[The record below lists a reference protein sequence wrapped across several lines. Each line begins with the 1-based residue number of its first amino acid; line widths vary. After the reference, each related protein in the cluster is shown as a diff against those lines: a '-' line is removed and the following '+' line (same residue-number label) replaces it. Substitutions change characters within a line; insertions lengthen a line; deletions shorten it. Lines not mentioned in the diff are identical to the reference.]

1 MNRLIA
7 LDIETYDPNLHELG
21 DGSIRKDGR
30 ILCCG
35 AHGDGISKVFDF
47 DNPNDI
53 QELRD
58 ILKDPGIDKI
68 YHNGIGYDL
77 PWLYCGYD
85 MVIKGVQHDTMT
97 RAALIDEYQSLGLD
111 DCCRK
116 LGLRGKNK
124 DETIEAWY
132 EKWQAQ
138 MKLVAKSFKKYGIS
152 DNNEV
157 IVAKENNDFETWKLS
172 PAEVEALITQSY
184 KKDVWANA
192 LVIWA
197 DPVGREMMK
206 KYNLQDCVATFNLF
220 KAQEKLIEPLHNV
233 YEMEC
238 KLVPILLDMKKR
250 GIRVDEKR
258 MAELAAKVQEKA
270 DEQERKLIDMY
281 GVTGEMIASG
291 KKLGAR
297 LNEMGIHSPIK
308 TATGAESWAEG
319 ALVRIHHPVI
329 PMIQEYKNYDSILN
343 KYLRGSLSRTVINGR
358 IHCTFLPMLRDKESG
373 MGGGGTV
380 TGRFSCLATGT
391 MIFTTEEGY
400 IPIETVQSGMHT
412 ITHTGKIAKIKQLLC
427 NGIRPVYLY
436 DNIICTKDHKIWDG
450 NQFKEAQYVNFKS
463 IPQERGTLQDDLRR
477 LLIREQAKHRGF
489 GSQVQDYCTQYTRS
503 LENVSDSRATTF
515 TAWFKSEQ
523 SNEYRIKCY
532 AWQMWRAASQLQGC
546 HIRWPRQSDDKAQWP
561 LYTVLQESY
570 GRCDWDRPGR
580 SSISSRSTSCR
591 WEQTE
596 QRLGQSDTMHKQS
609 SWQNAQEASGE
620 TEGLSM
626 GNVLVWDLEIDHE
639 DHSFLANGYFVHN
652 CKAPNLQQIPARN
665 KGHGQDFSQD
675 MRSLFLPEEGKMI
688 AALDYSQIEAVLL
701 GHYAQGQQAV
711 WFREQLKAGA
721 DLHNIVMGMT
731 GITYRPVVKT
741 FNYGC
746 IYGMGWKTAMEKNYT
761 LFEKLAA
768 EEGLDIETFTKDIYY
783 NYHKKFPVIKDTME
797 WCQNIAKAQGYID
810 TMGGRRQH
818 KPKPA
823 YDPATGKIND
833 FIYKMLNKLIQG
845 TAADI
850 LKTALINAYEAG
862 IYDVLDLHLL
872 VHDEQVVSVP
882 FTKEGC
888 EATVELQQTMA
899 NVYKDQLLVPIKAEC
914 ELGPNW
920 GYWSSRIYKD
930 MQNGIFNPAEFNADY
945 RETH

>member
-58 ILKDPGIDKI
+58 ILKDPSIDKI

-85 MVIKGVQHDTMT
+85 MIIKGVQHDTMT

-132 EKWQAQ
+132 EKWQTQ
-138 MKLVAKSFKKYGIS
+138 MKLAAKSFKKYGIS

-157 IVAKENNDFETWKLS
+157 IIAKENNDFETWKLS
-172 PAEVEALITQSY
+172 PTEVEALITQSY

-206 KYNLQDCVATFNLF
+206 KYNLQDCIATFNLF

-281 GVTGEMIASG
+281 GVTGEMISSG

-297 LNEMGIHSPIK
+297 LNEIGIHSPIK

-319 ALVRIHHPVI
+319 ALERIHHPVI
-329 PMIQEYKNYDSILN
+329 PMIHEYKNYNSILN

-380 TGRFSCLATGT
+380 TGRFS
-391 MIFTTEEGY
+391 
-400 IPIETVQSGMHT
+400 
-412 ITHTGKIAKIKQLLC
+412 
-427 NGIRPVYLY
+427 
-436 DNIICTKDHKIWDG
+436 
-450 NQFKEAQYVNFKS
+450 
-463 IPQERGTLQDDLRR
+463 
-477 LLIREQAKHRGF
+477 
-489 GSQVQDYCTQYTRS
+489 
-503 LENVSDSRATTF
+503 
-515 TAWFKSEQ
+515 
-523 SNEYRIKCY
+523 
-532 AWQMWRAASQLQGC
+532 
-546 HIRWPRQSDDKAQWP
+546 
-561 LYTVLQESY
+561 
-570 GRCDWDRPGR
+570 
-580 SSISSRSTSCR
+580 
-591 WEQTE
+591 
-596 QRLGQSDTMHKQS
+596 
-609 SWQNAQEASGE
+609 
-620 TEGLSM
+620 
-626 GNVLVWDLEIDHE
+626 
-639 DHSFLANGYFVHN
+639 

-701 GHYAQGQQAV
+701 GHYAQGQQAA

-768 EEGLDIETFTKDIYY
+768 EEGLDIETFTKNVYY

-862 IYDVLDLHLL
+862 IYDILDLHLL
-872 VHDEQVVSVP
+872 VHDEQVVSTP

-888 EATVELQQTMA
+888 EATVELQQIMA
-899 NVYKDQLLVPIKAEC
+899 SVYKDQLLVPIKAEC

-930 MQNGIFNPAEFNADY
+930 MQNGIFNQAEFSADY

>member
-58 ILKDPGIDKI
+58 ILKDPSIDKI

-138 MKLVAKSFKKYGIS
+138 MKLAAKSFKKYGIS

-157 IVAKENNDFETWKLS
+157 IIAKENNDFETWKLS
-172 PAEVEALITQSY
+172 PTEVEALITQSY

-206 KYNLQDCVATFNLF
+206 KYNLQDCIATFNLF

-281 GVTGEMIASG
+281 GVTGEMISSG

-373 MGGGGTV
+373 IGGGGTV
-380 TGRFSCLATGT
+380 TGRFS
-391 MIFTTEEGY
+391 
-400 IPIETVQSGMHT
+400 
-412 ITHTGKIAKIKQLLC
+412 
-427 NGIRPVYLY
+427 
-436 DNIICTKDHKIWDG
+436 
-450 NQFKEAQYVNFKS
+450 
-463 IPQERGTLQDDLRR
+463 
-477 LLIREQAKHRGF
+477 
-489 GSQVQDYCTQYTRS
+489 
-503 LENVSDSRATTF
+503 
-515 TAWFKSEQ
+515 
-523 SNEYRIKCY
+523 
-532 AWQMWRAASQLQGC
+532 
-546 HIRWPRQSDDKAQWP
+546 
-561 LYTVLQESY
+561 
-570 GRCDWDRPGR
+570 
-580 SSISSRSTSCR
+580 
-591 WEQTE
+591 
-596 QRLGQSDTMHKQS
+596 
-609 SWQNAQEASGE
+609 
-620 TEGLSM
+620 
-626 GNVLVWDLEIDHE
+626 
-639 DHSFLANGYFVHN
+639 

-701 GHYAQGQQAV
+701 GHYAQGQQAN

-872 VHDEQVVSVP
+872 VHDEQVVSTP

-930 MQNGIFNPAEFNADY
+930 MQNGIFNQAEFNADY

>member
-1 MNRLIA
+1 MHRLIA

-47 DNPNDI
+47 DNPNDV

-58 ILKDPGIDKI
+58 ILKDPNIDKI

-124 DETIEAWY
+124 DETIEVWY

-138 MKLVAKSFKKYGIS
+138 MKLAAKSFKKYGIS

-157 IVAKENNDFETWKLS
+157 IIAKENNDFETWKLS

-192 LVIWA
+192 LVVWA

-206 KYNLQDCVATFNLF
+206 KYNLQDCAATFNLF
-220 KAQEKLIEPLHNV
+220 KAQEKLMEPLRNV

-270 DEQERKLIDMY
+270 DEQEHKLIDMY
-281 GVTGEMIASG
+281 GVTGEMISSG

-380 TGRFSCLATGT
+380 TGRFSC
-391 MIFTTEEGY
+391 
-400 IPIETVQSGMHT
+400 
-412 ITHTGKIAKIKQLLC
+412 
-427 NGIRPVYLY
+427 
-436 DNIICTKDHKIWDG
+436 
-450 NQFKEAQYVNFKS
+450 
-463 IPQERGTLQDDLRR
+463 
-477 LLIREQAKHRGF
+477 
-489 GSQVQDYCTQYTRS
+489 
-503 LENVSDSRATTF
+503 
-515 TAWFKSEQ
+515 
-523 SNEYRIKCY
+523 
-532 AWQMWRAASQLQGC
+532 
-546 HIRWPRQSDDKAQWP
+546 
-561 LYTVLQESY
+561 
-570 GRCDWDRPGR
+570 
-580 SSISSRSTSCR
+580 
-591 WEQTE
+591 
-596 QRLGQSDTMHKQS
+596 
-609 SWQNAQEASGE
+609 
-620 TEGLSM
+620 
-626 GNVLVWDLEIDHE
+626 
-639 DHSFLANGYFVHN
+639 
-652 CKAPNLQQIPARN
+652 KAPNLQQIPARN

-701 GHYAQGQQAV
+701 GHYAQGQQAT

-768 EEGLDIETFTKDIYY
+768 EEGLDIKTFTKDIYY

-872 VHDEQVVSVP
+872 VHDEQVVSTP

>member
-58 ILKDPGIDKI
+58 ILKDPSIDKI

-124 DETIEAWY
+124 GETIEAWY

-138 MKLVAKSFKKYGIS
+138 MKLAAKSFKKYGIS

-157 IVAKENNDFETWKLS
+157 IIAKENSDFETWKLS
-172 PAEVEALITQSY
+172 PTEVEALITQSY

-270 DEQERKLIDMY
+270 DEQEHKLTDMY
-281 GVTGEMIASG
+281 GVTGEMISSG

-297 LNEMGIHSPIK
+297 LNEMGIHSPIR
-308 TATGAESWAEG
+308 TATGTESWAEG

-373 MGGGGTV
+373 IGGGGTV
-380 TGRFSCLATGT
+380 TGRFS
-391 MIFTTEEGY
+391 
-400 IPIETVQSGMHT
+400 
-412 ITHTGKIAKIKQLLC
+412 
-427 NGIRPVYLY
+427 
-436 DNIICTKDHKIWDG
+436 
-450 NQFKEAQYVNFKS
+450 
-463 IPQERGTLQDDLRR
+463 
-477 LLIREQAKHRGF
+477 
-489 GSQVQDYCTQYTRS
+489 
-503 LENVSDSRATTF
+503 
-515 TAWFKSEQ
+515 
-523 SNEYRIKCY
+523 
-532 AWQMWRAASQLQGC
+532 
-546 HIRWPRQSDDKAQWP
+546 
-561 LYTVLQESY
+561 
-570 GRCDWDRPGR
+570 
-580 SSISSRSTSCR
+580 
-591 WEQTE
+591 
-596 QRLGQSDTMHKQS
+596 
-609 SWQNAQEASGE
+609 
-620 TEGLSM
+620 
-626 GNVLVWDLEIDHE
+626 
-639 DHSFLANGYFVHN
+639 

-701 GHYAQGQQAV
+701 GHYAQGQQAA

-930 MQNGIFNPAEFNADY
+930 MQNGIFNQAEFNADY

>member
-1 MNRLIA
+1 MFSSLFILVSMLEIGVNMNRLIA

-58 ILKDPGIDKI
+58 ILKDPSIDKI

-138 MKLVAKSFKKYGIS
+138 MKLAAKSFKKYGIS

-157 IVAKENNDFETWKLS
+157 IIAKENNDFETWKLS
-172 PAEVEALITQSY
+172 PTEVEALITQSY

-281 GVTGEMIASG
+281 GVTGEMISSG

-297 LNEMGIHSPIK
+297 LNEMGIHSPIR

-380 TGRFSCLATGT
+380 TGRFSC
-391 MIFTTEEGY
+391 
-400 IPIETVQSGMHT
+400 
-412 ITHTGKIAKIKQLLC
+412 
-427 NGIRPVYLY
+427 
-436 DNIICTKDHKIWDG
+436 
-450 NQFKEAQYVNFKS
+450 
-463 IPQERGTLQDDLRR
+463 
-477 LLIREQAKHRGF
+477 
-489 GSQVQDYCTQYTRS
+489 
-503 LENVSDSRATTF
+503 
-515 TAWFKSEQ
+515 
-523 SNEYRIKCY
+523 
-532 AWQMWRAASQLQGC
+532 
-546 HIRWPRQSDDKAQWP
+546 
-561 LYTVLQESY
+561 
-570 GRCDWDRPGR
+570 
-580 SSISSRSTSCR
+580 
-591 WEQTE
+591 
-596 QRLGQSDTMHKQS
+596 
-609 SWQNAQEASGE
+609 
-620 TEGLSM
+620 
-626 GNVLVWDLEIDHE
+626 
-639 DHSFLANGYFVHN
+639 
-652 CKAPNLQQIPARN
+652 KAPNLQQIPARN

-701 GHYAQGQQAV
+701 GHYAQGQQAN

-862 IYDVLDLHLL
+862 IYDILDLHLL
-872 VHDEQVVSVP
+872 VHDEQVVSTP

-899 NVYKDQLLVPIKAEC
+899 NVYKDKLLVPIKAEC

-930 MQNGIFNPAEFNADY
+930 MQNGIFNQAEFNADY

>member
-35 AHGDGISKVFDF
+35 AHGDRISKVFDF

-58 ILKDPGIDKI
+58 ILKDPSIDKI

-85 MVIKGVQHDTMT
+85 MIIKGVQHDTMT

-116 LGLRGKNK
+116 LGLKGKNK

-138 MKLVAKSFKKYGIS
+138 MKLAAKSFKKYGIS

-157 IVAKENNDFETWKLS
+157 IIAKENNDFETWKLS
-172 PAEVEALITQSY
+172 PTEVEALITQSY

-206 KYNLQDCVATFNLF
+206 KYNLQDCIATFNLF

-281 GVTGEMIASG
+281 GVTGEMISSG

-308 TATGAESWAEG
+308 TATGTESWAEG

-373 MGGGGTV
+373 IGGGGTV
-380 TGRFSCLATGT
+380 TGRFS
-391 MIFTTEEGY
+391 
-400 IPIETVQSGMHT
+400 
-412 ITHTGKIAKIKQLLC
+412 
-427 NGIRPVYLY
+427 
-436 DNIICTKDHKIWDG
+436 
-450 NQFKEAQYVNFKS
+450 
-463 IPQERGTLQDDLRR
+463 
-477 LLIREQAKHRGF
+477 
-489 GSQVQDYCTQYTRS
+489 
-503 LENVSDSRATTF
+503 
-515 TAWFKSEQ
+515 
-523 SNEYRIKCY
+523 
-532 AWQMWRAASQLQGC
+532 
-546 HIRWPRQSDDKAQWP
+546 
-561 LYTVLQESY
+561 
-570 GRCDWDRPGR
+570 
-580 SSISSRSTSCR
+580 
-591 WEQTE
+591 
-596 QRLGQSDTMHKQS
+596 
-609 SWQNAQEASGE
+609 
-620 TEGLSM
+620 
-626 GNVLVWDLEIDHE
+626 
-639 DHSFLANGYFVHN
+639 

-701 GHYAQGQQAV
+701 GHYAQGQQAA

-888 EATVELQQTMA
+888 EATVELQKTMA
-899 NVYKDQLLVPIKAEC
+899 SVYKDQLLVPIKAEC

-930 MQNGIFNPAEFNADY
+930 MQNGIFNQAEFNADY

>member
-47 DNPNDI
+47 DNPNDV

-58 ILKDPGIDKI
+58 ILKDPNIDKI

-124 DETIEAWY
+124 DETIEVWY

-138 MKLVAKSFKKYGIS
+138 MKLAVKSFKKYGIS

-157 IVAKENNDFETWKLS
+157 IIAKENNDFETWKLS

-184 KKDVWANA
+184 KKDVWANT
-192 LVIWA
+192 LVVWA

-206 KYNLQDCVATFNLF
+206 KYNLQDCAATFNLF
-220 KAQEKLIEPLHNV
+220 KAQEKLMEPLRNV

-270 DEQERKLIDMY
+270 DEQEHKLIDMY
-281 GVTGEMIASG
+281 GVTGEMISSG

-380 TGRFSCLATGT
+380 TGRFSC
-391 MIFTTEEGY
+391 
-400 IPIETVQSGMHT
+400 
-412 ITHTGKIAKIKQLLC
+412 
-427 NGIRPVYLY
+427 
-436 DNIICTKDHKIWDG
+436 
-450 NQFKEAQYVNFKS
+450 
-463 IPQERGTLQDDLRR
+463 
-477 LLIREQAKHRGF
+477 
-489 GSQVQDYCTQYTRS
+489 
-503 LENVSDSRATTF
+503 
-515 TAWFKSEQ
+515 
-523 SNEYRIKCY
+523 
-532 AWQMWRAASQLQGC
+532 
-546 HIRWPRQSDDKAQWP
+546 
-561 LYTVLQESY
+561 
-570 GRCDWDRPGR
+570 
-580 SSISSRSTSCR
+580 
-591 WEQTE
+591 
-596 QRLGQSDTMHKQS
+596 
-609 SWQNAQEASGE
+609 
-620 TEGLSM
+620 
-626 GNVLVWDLEIDHE
+626 
-639 DHSFLANGYFVHN
+639 
-652 CKAPNLQQIPARN
+652 KAPNLQQIPARN

-701 GHYAQGQQAV
+701 GHYAQGQQAT

-768 EEGLDIETFTKDIYY
+768 EEGLDIKTFTKDIYY

-872 VHDEQVVSVP
+872 VHDEQVVSTP

>member
-47 DNPNDI
+47 DNPNDV

-58 ILKDPGIDKI
+58 ILKDPNIDKI

-124 DETIEAWY
+124 DETIEVWY

-138 MKLVAKSFKKYGIS
+138 MKLAAKSFKKYGIS

-157 IVAKENNDFETWKLS
+157 IIAKENNDFETWKLS
-172 PAEVEALITQSY
+172 PTEVEALITQSY

-192 LVIWA
+192 LVVWA

-206 KYNLQDCVATFNLF
+206 KYNLQDCAATFNLF
-220 KAQEKLIEPLHNV
+220 KAQEKLMEPLRNV

-270 DEQERKLIDMY
+270 DEQEHKLIDMY
-281 GVTGEMIASG
+281 GVTGEMISSG

-380 TGRFSCLATGT
+380 TGRFSC
-391 MIFTTEEGY
+391 
-400 IPIETVQSGMHT
+400 
-412 ITHTGKIAKIKQLLC
+412 
-427 NGIRPVYLY
+427 
-436 DNIICTKDHKIWDG
+436 
-450 NQFKEAQYVNFKS
+450 
-463 IPQERGTLQDDLRR
+463 
-477 LLIREQAKHRGF
+477 
-489 GSQVQDYCTQYTRS
+489 
-503 LENVSDSRATTF
+503 
-515 TAWFKSEQ
+515 
-523 SNEYRIKCY
+523 
-532 AWQMWRAASQLQGC
+532 
-546 HIRWPRQSDDKAQWP
+546 
-561 LYTVLQESY
+561 
-570 GRCDWDRPGR
+570 
-580 SSISSRSTSCR
+580 
-591 WEQTE
+591 
-596 QRLGQSDTMHKQS
+596 
-609 SWQNAQEASGE
+609 
-620 TEGLSM
+620 
-626 GNVLVWDLEIDHE
+626 
-639 DHSFLANGYFVHN
+639 
-652 CKAPNLQQIPARN
+652 KAPNLQQIPARN

-701 GHYAQGQQAV
+701 GHYAQGQQAT

-768 EEGLDIETFTKDIYY
+768 EEGLDIKTFTKDIYY

-872 VHDEQVVSVP
+872 VHDEQVVSTP

>member
-58 ILKDPGIDKI
+58 ILKDPNIDKI

-157 IVAKENNDFETWKLS
+157 IIAKENNDFETWKLS
-172 PAEVEALITQSY
+172 PTEVEALITQSY

-197 DPVGREMMK
+197 DPVGHEMMK
-206 KYNLQDCVATFNLF
+206 KYNLQDCIATFNLF

-270 DEQERKLIDMY
+270 DEQEHKLIDMY

-297 LNEMGIHSPIK
+297 LNEMGIHSPIR

-373 MGGGGTV
+373 MGGGGTI
-380 TGRFSCLATGT
+380 TGRFS
-391 MIFTTEEGY
+391 
-400 IPIETVQSGMHT
+400 
-412 ITHTGKIAKIKQLLC
+412 
-427 NGIRPVYLY
+427 
-436 DNIICTKDHKIWDG
+436 
-450 NQFKEAQYVNFKS
+450 
-463 IPQERGTLQDDLRR
+463 
-477 LLIREQAKHRGF
+477 
-489 GSQVQDYCTQYTRS
+489 
-503 LENVSDSRATTF
+503 
-515 TAWFKSEQ
+515 
-523 SNEYRIKCY
+523 
-532 AWQMWRAASQLQGC
+532 
-546 HIRWPRQSDDKAQWP
+546 
-561 LYTVLQESY
+561 
-570 GRCDWDRPGR
+570 
-580 SSISSRSTSCR
+580 
-591 WEQTE
+591 
-596 QRLGQSDTMHKQS
+596 
-609 SWQNAQEASGE
+609 
-620 TEGLSM
+620 
-626 GNVLVWDLEIDHE
+626 
-639 DHSFLANGYFVHN
+639 

-701 GHYAQGQQAV
+701 GHYAQGQQAA

-872 VHDEQVVSVP
+872 VHDEQVVSTP

-930 MQNGIFNPAEFNADY
+930 MQNGIFNQAEFNADY

>member
-58 ILKDPGIDKI
+58 ILKDPSIDKI

-85 MVIKGVQHDTMT
+85 MEIKGIQHDTMT
-97 RAALIDEYQSLGLD
+97 RAALLDEYQSLGLD

-138 MKLVAKSFKKYGIS
+138 MKLVAKSFKKYEIS

-157 IVAKENNDFETWKLS
+157 IIAKENNDFETWKLS
-172 PAEVEALITQSY
+172 PTEVEALITQNY

-192 LVIWA
+192 LVVWA

-220 KAQEKLIEPLHNV
+220 RAQEKFIEPLRNV

-258 MAELAAKVQEKA
+258 MAELATKVQEKA
-270 DEQERKLIDMY
+270 DEQERKLIDMF
-281 GVTGEMIASG
+281 GVTGEMISSG

-380 TGRFSCLATGT
+380 TGRFSC
-391 MIFTTEEGY
+391 
-400 IPIETVQSGMHT
+400 
-412 ITHTGKIAKIKQLLC
+412 
-427 NGIRPVYLY
+427 
-436 DNIICTKDHKIWDG
+436 
-450 NQFKEAQYVNFKS
+450 
-463 IPQERGTLQDDLRR
+463 
-477 LLIREQAKHRGF
+477 
-489 GSQVQDYCTQYTRS
+489 
-503 LENVSDSRATTF
+503 
-515 TAWFKSEQ
+515 
-523 SNEYRIKCY
+523 
-532 AWQMWRAASQLQGC
+532 
-546 HIRWPRQSDDKAQWP
+546 
-561 LYTVLQESY
+561 
-570 GRCDWDRPGR
+570 
-580 SSISSRSTSCR
+580 
-591 WEQTE
+591 
-596 QRLGQSDTMHKQS
+596 
-609 SWQNAQEASGE
+609 
-620 TEGLSM
+620 
-626 GNVLVWDLEIDHE
+626 
-639 DHSFLANGYFVHN
+639 
-652 CKAPNLQQIPARN
+652 KAPNLQQIPARN

-701 GHYAQGQQAV
+701 GHYAQGQQAT

-746 IYGMGWKTAMEKNYT
+746 IYGMGWRTAMEKNYT

-768 EEGLDIETFTKDIYY
+768 EEGLDIETFTKDVYY

-797 WCQNIAKAQGYID
+797 WCQNIAKVQGYID

-850 LKTALINAYEAG
+850 LKTALIKAYEAG
-862 IYDVLDLHLL
+862 IYNVLDLHLL
-872 VHDEQVVSVP
+872 VHDEQVVSTP

-899 NVYKDQLLVPIKAEC
+899 SVYKDQLLVPIKAEC

>member
-1 MNRLIA
+1 MSRLIA

-58 ILKDPGIDKI
+58 ILKDPSIDKI

-85 MVIKGVQHDTMT
+85 MIIKGVQHDTMT

-138 MKLVAKSFKKYGIS
+138 MKLAAKGFKEYGIS

-157 IVAKENNDFETWKLS
+157 IIAKENNDFETWKLS
-172 PAEVEALITQSY
+172 PTEVEALITQSY

-206 KYNLQDCVATFNLF
+206 KYNLQDCIATFNLF

-270 DEQERKLIDMY
+270 DEQERKLVDMF
-281 GVTGEMIASG
+281 GVTGEMISSG

-380 TGRFSCLATGT
+380 TGRFSC
-391 MIFTTEEGY
+391 
-400 IPIETVQSGMHT
+400 
-412 ITHTGKIAKIKQLLC
+412 
-427 NGIRPVYLY
+427 
-436 DNIICTKDHKIWDG
+436 
-450 NQFKEAQYVNFKS
+450 
-463 IPQERGTLQDDLRR
+463 
-477 LLIREQAKHRGF
+477 
-489 GSQVQDYCTQYTRS
+489 
-503 LENVSDSRATTF
+503 
-515 TAWFKSEQ
+515 
-523 SNEYRIKCY
+523 
-532 AWQMWRAASQLQGC
+532 
-546 HIRWPRQSDDKAQWP
+546 
-561 LYTVLQESY
+561 
-570 GRCDWDRPGR
+570 
-580 SSISSRSTSCR
+580 
-591 WEQTE
+591 
-596 QRLGQSDTMHKQS
+596 
-609 SWQNAQEASGE
+609 
-620 TEGLSM
+620 
-626 GNVLVWDLEIDHE
+626 
-639 DHSFLANGYFVHN
+639 
-652 CKAPNLQQIPARN
+652 KAPNLQQIPARN

-701 GHYAQGQQAV
+701 GHYAQGQQAA
-711 WFREQLKAGA
+711 WFREQLRAGA

-768 EEGLDIETFTKDIYY
+768 EEGLDIETFTKGVYY

-872 VHDEQVVSVP
+872 VHDEQVVSTP

-899 NVYKDQLLVPIKAEC
+899 SVYKEQLLVPIKAEC

>member
-58 ILKDPGIDKI
+58 ILKDPSIDKI

-138 MKLVAKSFKKYGIS
+138 MKLAAKSFKKYGIS

-157 IVAKENNDFETWKLS
+157 IIAKENNDFETWKLS
-172 PAEVEALITQSY
+172 PTEVEALITQSY

-206 KYNLQDCVATFNLF
+206 KYNLQDCIATFNLF

-281 GVTGEMIASG
+281 GVTGEMISSG

-297 LNEMGIHSPIK
+297 LNEIGIHSPIK

-319 ALVRIHHPVI
+319 ALERIHHPVI
-329 PMIQEYKNYDSILN
+329 PMIQEYKNYNSILN

-380 TGRFSCLATGT
+380 TGRFS
-391 MIFTTEEGY
+391 
-400 IPIETVQSGMHT
+400 
-412 ITHTGKIAKIKQLLC
+412 
-427 NGIRPVYLY
+427 
-436 DNIICTKDHKIWDG
+436 
-450 NQFKEAQYVNFKS
+450 
-463 IPQERGTLQDDLRR
+463 
-477 LLIREQAKHRGF
+477 
-489 GSQVQDYCTQYTRS
+489 
-503 LENVSDSRATTF
+503 
-515 TAWFKSEQ
+515 
-523 SNEYRIKCY
+523 
-532 AWQMWRAASQLQGC
+532 
-546 HIRWPRQSDDKAQWP
+546 
-561 LYTVLQESY
+561 
-570 GRCDWDRPGR
+570 
-580 SSISSRSTSCR
+580 
-591 WEQTE
+591 
-596 QRLGQSDTMHKQS
+596 
-609 SWQNAQEASGE
+609 
-620 TEGLSM
+620 
-626 GNVLVWDLEIDHE
+626 
-639 DHSFLANGYFVHN
+639 

-701 GHYAQGQQAV
+701 GHYAQGQQAA

-768 EEGLDIETFTKDIYY
+768 EEGLDIETFTKDVYY

-872 VHDEQVVSVP
+872 VHDEQVVSTP

-888 EATVELQQTMA
+888 EATVELQQIMA

-930 MQNGIFNPAEFNADY
+930 MQNGIFNQAEFNADY